1 MQLAPPTTSSIG
13 KTLYFLVFY
22 VSATAAVRLGNM
34 TRGKEIFSLRDF
46 GNFDAIKAR
55 TQRRP
60 FLIITENKTKNN
72 TTYIMSL
79 FKKNHILNETKINYG
94 HYQIIG

>member
-60 FLIITENKTKNN
+60 FLIITENK
-72 TTYIMSL
+72 
-79 FKKNHILNETKINYG
+79 KKIILPTQCHYLKKITSCMK
-94 HYQIIG
+94 QK

>member
-60 FLIITENKTKNN
+60 FLIITENKTKKIILP
-72 TTYIMSL
+72 TQCHYL
-79 FKKNHILNETKINYG
+79 KKITSCMK
-94 HYQIIG
+94 QK

>member
-60 FLIITENKTKNN
+60 FLIITENKKKNN
-72 TTYIMSL
+72 TTYTMSL
-79 FKKNHILNETKINYG
+79 FTKI
-94 HYQIIG
+94 ISCMK

>member
-22 VSATAAVRLGNM
+22 VSATAAAVRLGNM

-60 FLIITENKTKNN
+60 FLIITENK
-72 TTYIMSL
+72 
-79 FKKNHILNETKINYG
+79 KK
-94 HYQIIG
+94 